1 MRDRFT
7 ELDYGLS
14 LLSSMYHQ
22 DWRSSGDWTS
32 ILEIFLWEEQ
42 TPPAVLALYE
52 DAAAF
57 SRLPR
62 AEVEGIWTAA
72 TDDNFVFGRD
82 ADSGDEWLS
91 VIRERCRMW
100 LVTRGVPTL
109 PTEFPVPDRAL
120 AEAVGAQIGSL
131 AERRDVDGR
140 LIRVLAALKRFA
152 ETLSPDLAFRLLLRI
167 FDAKKMEISS
177 QLYHELALLGRSLD
191 HGEFVVSSLEYLVS
205 DAGG

>member
-22 DWRSSGDWTS
+22 DWRSSGDWTA

-42 TPPAVLALYE
+42 APPAVLALYE
-52 DAAAF
+52 DVAAF
-57 SRLPR
+57 GRLPR
-62 AEVEGIWTAA
+62 AEIEDVWTAS
-72 TDDNFVFGRD
+72 TDNNFIFGRD

-91 VIRERCRMW
+91 AIQEHCRMW
-100 LVTRGVPTL
+100 LVARGVSTL
-109 PTEFPVPDRAL
+109 PAGFPVLERAP

-131 AERRDVDGR
+131 IGWRDVDGR

-167 FDAKKMEISS
+167 VDARRMEISS
-177 QLYHELALLGRSLD
+177 QLYHELALLGRSLNC
-191 HGEFVVSSLEYLVS
+191 GEFVVSSLEYLVS
-205 DAGG
+205 DANG